1 MSAAPLLEVSDLS
14 VRFDTEDG
22 SVYAVDRLS
31 FEVGQGEVLGIVGE
45 SGCGKSV
52 ACLSLARLLP
62 ENATVTGRA
71 VLNGVDLLTL
81 SPRALRRVRGR
92 ELAYVF
98 QEPMVSLNPS
108 FRVGRQIGE
117 TLEHHLG
124 LSRSAARE
132 RTIELLRTVRIQG
145 AADRI
150 DDYPYQLSGGMQQRV
165 LIAMALA
172 CNPKVLIADEPTTAL
187 DVTTQAAILDVMRD
201 IRERLGT
208 AIVLVTHNLG
218 VAAGLADRI
227 LVMYAGRRVEE
238 APAERLFDD
247 PQHPYTIGLLGA
259 LPRPGDGDSDRLR
272 EIPGSVAS
280 LRSLPGGC
288 SFSDRCERVDRRR
301 CSAAPPT
308 LREVTPDHRV
318 ACFYPGPA

>member
-1 MSAAPLLEVSDLS
+1 MSEDLLEVSDLS

-31 FEVGQGEVLGIVGE
+31 FELGQGEVLGIVGE

-52 ACLSLARLLP
+52 AFLSLAGLLP
-62 ENATVTGRA
+62 DNATVTGSA
-71 VLNGVDLLTL
+71 VLDGVDLLTL
-81 SPRALRRVRGR
+81 SPKALRRVRGR

-124 LSRSAARE
+124 LSRSAARQ

-145 AADRI
+145 AEERI
-150 DDYPYQLSGGMQQRV
+150 DDYPHQLSGGMQQRV

-172 CNPKVLIADEPTTAL
+172 CNPKVLVADEPTTAL
-187 DVTTQAAILDVMRD
+187 DVTTQAVILDVLRD

-218 VAAGLADRI
+218 VVAGLADR
-227 LVMYAGRRVEE
+227 
-238 APAERLFDD
+238 
-247 PQHPYTIGLLGA
+247 
-259 LPRPGDGDSDRLR
+259 S
-272 EIPGSVAS
+272 S
-280 LRSLPGGC
+280 
-288 SFSDRCERVDRRR
+288 
-301 CSAAPPT
+301 
-308 LREVTPDHRV
+308 
-318 ACFYPGPA
+318 

>member
-71 VLNGVDLLTL
+71 ALNGVDLLTL

-145 AADRI
+145 AEDRI

-187 DVTTQAAILDVMRD
+187 DVTTQAGILEVLRD
-201 IRERLGT
+201 IRERSGT
-208 AIVLVTHNLG
+208 AIVLITHNLG
-218 VAAGLADRI
+218 VVAGLADRI
-227 LVMYAGRRVEE
+227 LVMYAGRRVED
-238 APAERLFDD
+238 APVDGLFDH

-259 LPRPGDGDSDRLR
+259 LPGPRAGDSDRLR
-272 EIPGSVAS
+272 EIPGSVPS
-280 LRSLPGGC
+280 LTSVPEGC
-288 SFSDRCERVDRRR
+288 SFADRCERVDRGR
-301 CSAAPPT
+301 CSTAPK
-308 LREVTPDHRV
+308 LREVAPGHRV
-318 ACFYPGPA
+318 ACFYPGVA

>member
-1 MSAAPLLEVSDLS
+1 M
-14 VRFDTEDG
+14 RFDTEDG

-62 ENATVTGRA
+62 DNAIVTGSA
-71 VLNGVDLLTL
+71 VLDGVDLLTL

-117 TLEHHLG
+117 TLERHLG
-124 LSRSAARE
+124 ISRSAARE

-145 AADRI
+145 AEERI
-150 DDYPYQLSGGMQQRV
+150 DDYPHQLSGGMQQRV

-187 DVTTQAAILDVMRD
+187 DVTTQAVILDVLRD

-218 VAAGLADRI
+218 VVAGLADRI
-227 LVMYAGRRVEE
+227 LVMYAGRRVED
-238 APAERLFDD
+238 APVEGLFDD

-259 LPRPGDGDSDRLR
+259 LPGPGAGDSDRLR
-272 EIPGSVAS
+272 EIPGSVPS
-280 LRSLPGGC
+280 LTSLPVGC
-288 SFSDRCERVDRRR
+288 SFSDRCERVDRDR
-301 CSAAPPT
+301 CSTAPP
-308 LREVTPDHRV
+308 LIEVAPDHRV
-318 ACFYPGPA
+318 ACFYPGEA

>member
-1 MSAAPLLEVSDLS
+1 MSAVPLLEVSDLS

-45 SGCGKSV
+45 SGCGKTV

-71 VLNGVDLLTL
+71 VLDGVDLLTL
-81 SPRALRRVRGR
+81 SPKALRRVRGR

-145 AADRI
+145 AEERI
-150 DDYPYQLSGGMQQRV
+150 DDYPHQLSGGMQQRV

-172 CNPKVLIADEPTTAL
+172 CNPKVLVADEPTTAL
-187 DVTTQAAILDVMRD
+187 DVTTQAVILDVLRD

-218 VAAGLADRI
+218 VVAGLADRI
-227 LVMYAGRRVEE
+227 LVMYAGRRVED
-238 APAERLFDD
+238 APVDGLFDD

-259 LPRPGDGDSDRLR
+259 LPGPGAGDSDRLR
-272 EIPGSVAS
+272 EIPGSVPS
-280 LRSLPGGC
+280 LTSVPEGC
-288 SFSDRCERVDRRR
+288 SFSDRCERVDPAR
-301 CSAAPPT
+301 CSTAPT
-308 LREVTPDHRV
+308 LREVAPGHRV
-318 ACFYPGPA
+318 ACFYPGAA